1 MPPIRLGCSQTESVM
16 NESQLAAAYEATN
29 FWVDVSRECRF
40 ALRCGE
46 ANPTLD
52 ELLEKSG
59 AVDWAYITA
68 CNPRSTLLT
77 SRENEERMTRL
88 RDCLHQGGYS
98 FFPGE
103 GVADNSTWPPEPSF
117 LVMGITES
125 DALSIARLFE
135 QNAILIGSR
144 GGPARLQWVCAEA

>member
-1 MPPIRLGCSQTESVM
+1 M
-16 NESQLAAAYEATN
+16 NESQLAAAYEATS
-29 FWVDVSRECRF
+29 FWVDLRRECRF

-46 ANPTLD
+46 ASPRLD

-59 AVDWAYITA
+59 ASTWAYITA

-77 SRENEERMTRL
+77 PEENQERMTRL
-88 RDCLHQGGYS
+88 RHCLHQGGYS

-103 GVADNSTWPPEPSF
+103 GVADNSNWPPEQSF
-117 LVMGITES
+117 LVVGISEP
-125 DALSIARLFE
+125 DAVSIARLFE

-144 GGPARLQWVCAEA
+144 GGHARLQWVCAEA